1 MRHTLILTLLSTTL
15 FLAAC
20 GGNGGQP
27 QPDPDPNPQPTPVG
41 TPVGSPVSK
50 VIGVAGGSLAS
61 VDGKITLEI
70 PAGALTKDET
80 VSIQEITNNAPG
92 KFGKAFRLSPEGTTF
107 AKPARITFTFT
118 EEQLKGAPFEAM
130 QVGYQKDG
138 YWKAIKVVARDP
150 AARTVTVETTHFSD
164 WSPVPGA
171 QLDPSMAHVKE
182 SGTVT

>member
-70 PAGALTKDET
+70 PA
-80 VSIQEITNNAPG
+80 VH
-92 KFGKAFRLSPEGTTF
+92 SP
-107 AKPARITFTFT
+107 
-118 EEQLKGAPFEAM
+118 
-130 QVGYQKDG
+130 
-138 YWKAIKVVARDP
+138 
-150 AARTVTVETTHFSD
+150 RTRR
-164 WSPVPGA
+164 
-171 QLDPSMAHVKE
+171 
-182 SGTVT
+182 